1 MPNRS
6 GFKATIAGSALFA
19 AIIVATPGPAASTAL
34 MSLHSND
41 LCAGLI
47 QRTERSRGIPARL
60 LSAISLAE
68 SARLD
73 PRSKA
78 TIAWPWTVNAGGD
91 ARYYAT
97 KAQAIAGV
105 RRLKASGVRNIDVGC
120 MQVNLMHHPKAFK
133 NLEAAFDPAT
143 NVAYAARFLKELH
156 GKSGSWVSAVA
167 SYHSKDVRRG
177 HPYML
182 RVLKIWMSPPGGKAT
197 TRLAGLRST
206 RQAGSARPTKRSPG
220 GNWRSASLVA
230 RAASLRTAKPRRK
243 WSEVVARRK
252 RFAELL
258 GRRLAARR
266 AKRDPS

>member
-6 GFKATIAGSALFA
+6 GFRAAIAGSALLA
-19 AIIVATPGPAASTAL
+19 TLIVAVPGPAASAAKI
-34 MSLHSND
+34 SLRSND

-47 QRTERSRGIPARL
+47 LRTEGRWGIPARL
-60 LSAISLAE
+60 LRAISITE
-68 SARLD
+68 SGRRD
-73 PRSKA
+73 PGGREI
-78 TIAWPWTVNAGGD
+78 IAWPWTVNAGGD

-120 MQVNLMHHPKAFK
+120 MQVNLMHHPKAF
-133 NLEAAFDPAT
+133 NSLEAAFDPAT
-143 NVAYAARFLKELH
+143 NVAYAARFLTELH
-156 GKSGSWVSAVA
+156 AKSGSWVSAVA

-182 RVLKIWMSPPGGKAT
+182 RVLKIWMSRPGGAGT
-197 TRLAGLRST
+197 TRLASLREK
-206 RQAGSARPTKRSPG
+206 RQAGSARLTNRLPS
-220 GNWRSASLVA
+220 GNWRSASLVR
-230 RAASLRTAKPRRK
+230 RAASLRTGKKQRK

-252 RFAELL
+252 RFADLL